1 MTTPGGRSPAVVVNG
16 STRRISPGTSVAD
29 LVESLGR
36 GNQGIAVAV
45 NLEVVSR
52 SRWAATSLG
61 DGDRVEIMTA
71 AQGG

>member
-1 MTTPGGRSPAVVVNG
+1 MSSGAGPSPAVVVNG
-16 STRRISPGTSVAD
+16 STRRVAPGSSVAD

-36 GNQGIAVAV
+36 GSEGIAVAV

-52 SRWAATSLG
+52 SRWSETRLG

>member
-1 MTTPGGRSPAVVVNG
+1 MTAPGSPSPAVVVNG
-16 STRRISPGTSVAD
+16 STRRIAQGTSVAD

-36 GNQGIAVAV
+36 GNEGIAVAV

-52 SRWAATSLG
+52 SRWAETSLG